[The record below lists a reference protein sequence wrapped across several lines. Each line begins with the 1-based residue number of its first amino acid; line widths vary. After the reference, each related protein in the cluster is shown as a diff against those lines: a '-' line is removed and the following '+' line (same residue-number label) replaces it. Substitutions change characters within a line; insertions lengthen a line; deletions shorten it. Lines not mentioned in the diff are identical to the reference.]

1 MKSKEEIVKNWLFRY
16 TGTHAE
22 DMGKYIILVNFG
34 QYVNLFAERFDVPVN
49 GHDRVMPSATYE
61 DMSIINF
68 GMGSANAATIMDLLS
83 SVQPKAVLF
92 LGKCGG
98 VKKINQLGD
107 LILPI
112 AAIRGEGT
120 SNDYFPPEVPALP
133 AFNLQKAVSTVIRSH
148 NKDYWTGTIYTT
160 NRRVWE
166 HDEVFKEYL
175 RKIRCMGVDME
186 TATIF
191 SVGFFNQ
198 IPTGALLLV
207 SDQPMI
213 SSGVKTE
220 ESDKVIS
227 ARYVEQQFEIGVDAL
242 RELIDNGLSV
252 KHLKFDYDE

>member
-1 MKSKEEIVKNWLFRY
+1 MKTKDEIISNWLPRY
-16 TGTHAE
+16 TGVALE
-22 DMGKYIILVNFG
+22 NFG
-34 QYVNLFAERFDVPVN
+34 QYILLTNFQNYVKLFAEWNNVGVV
-49 GHDRVMPSATYE
+49 GMDRPMPSATANNIT
-61 DMSIINF
+61 IINF
-68 GMGSANAATIMDLLS
+68 GMGSANAATVMDLLAAIR
-83 SVQPKAVLF
+83 PKACLF

-98 VKKINQLGD
+98 LKKKNELGD

-133 AFNLQKAVSTVIRSH
+133 AFNLQKAVSTSIR
-148 NKDYWTGTIYTT
+148 NFKKDYWTGTIYTT

-166 HDEVFKEYL
+166 HDDKFKEYL
-175 RKIRCMGVDME
+175 RSTRCMGIDME

-191 SVGFFNQ
+191 VVGFSNH

-220 ESDKVIS
+220 ESDKGVTQNYLDEHL
-227 ARYVEQQFEIGVDAL
+227 RIGIASL
-242 RELIDNGLSV
+242 NELINNGLTV
-252 KHLKFDYDE
+252 KHLRFDS